1 MRIRHLGVISDAVLV
16 LGPGLTVVT
25 GETGAGKTM
34 VVTGLGLLL
43 GARADAGAVRTG
55 ASSAVVEGA
64 FVVGSASKVAERAAD
79 AGGEM
84 DDDTLIVARSV
95 ASSGRSRAHLGG
107 RSVPVG
113 VLTDV
118 ADDLVAVHGQSEQVL
133 LRSPARQREALDA
146 YAGEAVAVPLVA
158 YVEAW
163 ARWRE
168 VGATLDDVV
177 SHATERA
184 AEARRLRAD
193 LEEIEGIDPQPGED
207 TALAA
212 ETLRLAHAEDL
223 RAAAGGAHVAL
234 VGDELDATPAPDAT
248 ALLASARRALDA
260 VRDHDPALAELSDR
274 LTEAGLVVSDVALEL
289 SAYSESL
296 EADPA
301 RLQAAQERRSVLAAL
316 TRKHDADTD
325 GVLAWSGTAAQRL
338 LELDDDDDRVATLT
352 AERDELT
359 GRLGDLAATLHD
371 ARAEAAARLGAA
383 ATTEL
388 SDLAMPHAVLEVE
401 VSRTDGLGPHGADD
415 VSLLLTP
422 HAGAPRR
429 PIARGASGGELSR
442 VMLALEVT
450 LAGTDPVPTFV
461 FDEVDAGVGG
471 RAAVEVGRRLA
482 VLATTA
488 QVIVV
493 THLPQVAAFADRH
506 LVVVKSD
513 DGQVT
518 ESGVSHLDD
527 EGRVVELAR
536 MLAGQED
543 SDAAR
548 AHAAELL
555 AGARRP

>member
-1 MRIRHLGVISDAVLV
+1 MRIRHLGVISDAVLQ

-43 GARADAGAVRTG
+43 GARADAGAVRAG
-55 ASSAVVEGA
+55 ASSAVVEGR
-64 FVVGSASKVAERAAD
+64 FVVGNTSPVAERAAE

-113 VLTDV
+113 VLTEV

-146 YAGEAVAVPLVA
+146 FAGDAVAVPLAA
-158 YVEAW
+158 YADAW
-163 ARWRE
+163 ARWRQ
-168 VGATLDDVV
+168 VSAVLSDVV
-177 SHATERA
+177 SHANERA
-184 AEARRLRAD
+184 AEAARLRLD
-193 LEEIEGIDPQPGED
+193 LEEVETVDPQPGED
-207 TALAA
+207 AALAA
-212 ETLRLAHAEDL
+212 QSERLAHAEDL

-234 VGDELDATPAPDAT
+234 VGDDLDATSAPDAMS
-248 ALLASARRALDA
+248 LLANARRALDA
-260 VRDHDPALAELSDR
+260 VRDHDPALAALSDR
-274 LTEAGLVVSDVALEL
+274 LTEAGHVVADVALEL
-289 SAYSESL
+289 SGYTQSL

-301 RLQAAQERRSVLAAL
+301 RLHTVQQRRALLDTL
-316 TRKHDADTD
+316 TRKHGRDVD
-325 GVLAWSGTAAQRL
+325 GVLAWSAAAAQRL
-338 LELDDDDDRVATLT
+338 VELESDDDRVDALT
-352 AERDELT
+352 AEQAELDQ
-359 GRLGDLAATLHD
+359 RLAALAGTLHE

-383 ATTEL
+383 ATGELTE
-388 SDLAMPHAVLEVE
+388 LAMPHARLDVE
-401 VSRTDGLGPHGADD
+401 VIPTDTLGPHGSDD

-482 VLATTA
+482 ALASTA

-506 LVVVKSD
+506 LVVVKSE

-518 ESGVSHLDD
+518 ESGVAHLDD
-527 EGRVVELAR
+527 KGRVVELAR

-543 SDAAR
+543 SEAAR
-548 AHAAELL
+548 KHAAELL
-555 AGARRP
+555 AGARRA

>member
-1 MRIRHLGVISDAVLV
+1 MRIRHLGVISDAVLQ

-43 GARADAGAVRTG
+43 GARADAGAVRAG
-55 ASSAVVEGA
+55 ASSAVVEGR
-64 FVVGSASKVAERAAD
+64 FVVGNTSPVAERAAE

-113 VLTDV
+113 VLTEV

-146 YAGEAVAVPLVA
+146 FAGDAVAVPLAA
-158 YVEAW
+158 YADAW
-163 ARWRE
+163 ARWRQ
-168 VGATLDDVV
+168 VSAVLSDVV
-177 SHATERA
+177 SHANERA
-184 AEARRLRAD
+184 AEAARLRLD
-193 LEEIEGIDPQPGED
+193 LEEVETVDPQPGED
-207 TALAA
+207 AALAA
-212 ETLRLAHAEDL
+212 QSERLAHAEDL

-234 VGDELDATPAPDAT
+234 VGDDLDATSAPDAMS
-248 ALLASARRALDA
+248 LLANARRALDA
-260 VRDHDPALAELSDR
+260 VRDHDPALAALSDR
-274 LTEAGLVVSDVALEL
+274 LTEAGHVAADVALEL
-289 SAYSESL
+289 SGYTQSL

-301 RLQAAQERRSVLAAL
+301 RLHTVQQRRALLDTL
-316 TRKHDADTD
+316 TRKHGRDID
-325 GVLAWSGTAAQRL
+325 GVLAWSAAAAQRL
-338 LELDDDDDRVATLT
+338 VELESDDDRVDALT
-352 AERDELT
+352 AEQAELDQ
-359 GRLGDLAATLHD
+359 RLAALAGTLHE
-371 ARAEAAARLGAA
+371 ARVEAAARLGAA
-383 ATTEL
+383 ATGELTE
-388 SDLAMPHAVLEVE
+388 LAMPHARLDVE
-401 VSRTDGLGPHGADD
+401 VIPTDTLGPHGSDD

-482 VLATTA
+482 ALASTA

-506 LVVVKSD
+506 LVVVKSE

-518 ESGVSHLDD
+518 ESGVAHLDD
-527 EGRVVELAR
+527 KGRVVELAR

-543 SDAAR
+543 SEAAR
-548 AHAAELL
+548 KHAAELL
-555 AGARRP
+555 AGARRA